1 MSGNPTSLQF
11 FGHLKWLDGRALLD
25 TIEPYRRELF
35 TQALDEIGTDGRP
48 RYNLVL
54 AGRGK
59 KNAKSLDLVLAAL
72 YCLLMRRSPQGNSG
86 FIVASDEGQAADDL
100 DLARK
105 LVACN
110 PDLRAEIEPLAKEL
124 RLRDGSGGLRIL
136 PGKDIAGSHGKT
148 SGFIGF
154 DEVHNMRDWNLLEA
168 LQPDPT
174 RPDALTWI
182 TSYDT
187 IYNVVGVPLH
197 DLKRIGRS
205 RTDPRMLF
213 SWYSADLCTDA
224 AFAELPPELRANPSI
239 SSWPE
244 GAAYLEQQ
252 KLRLPTN
259 KYRRLHLN
267 LPGAPTGAFFDQGA
281 VLAAIVEGRR
291 ALPPED
297 GVTYCAFVDM
307 SGGSADDAVLAIAH
321 KVEQRVVVDLVEK
334 QAGGVPFDPRAAVEK
349 FCGILKRYRVTRVVG
364 DHYAGLTFELDF
376 QGRGIVYECSAL
388 TTTELYEQ
396 MEPRVNAGE
405 IELPDLPVLT
415 EQLVT
420 LVQKGARVTHE
431 SGAHDDWANAVAGAV
446 QAAAKPSYE
455 LPGFFGI
462 TASGIAITSPSYY
475 GAADG
480 KADADA
486 EAAAERERVRAA
498 EEAAERYLN
507 ERMRWHIA
515 TYGSRRF

>member
-1 MSGNPTSLQF
+1 MSGKHPTSLQF
-11 FGHLKWLDGRALLD
+11 FGHLKWLDGRPLLD
-25 TIEPYRRELF
+25 TIEDYRRELF
-35 TQALDEIGTDGRP
+35 RQALDEVGADGRP

-72 YCLLMRRSPQGNSG
+72 YCLLMRRSPQGNNG

-100 DLARK
+100 DLAKR
-105 LVACN
+105 LIAVN
-110 PDLRAEIEPLAKEL
+110 PDLRVEIELLAKEL

-154 DEVHNMRDWNLLEA
+154 DEIHTMRDWSLLEA

-174 RPDALTWI
+174 RPDALTWV

-187 IYNVVGVPLH
+187 IYSVEGVPLF

-205 RTDPRMLF
+205 GSDPRMLF

-224 AFAELPPELRANPSI
+224 TFADLPPEQRANPSM

-252 KLRLPTN
+252 KRRLPTN

-267 LPGAPTGAFFDQGA
+267 LPGAPEGAFLDQGA

-291 ALPPED
+291 ALPPES
-297 GVTYCAFVDM
+297 GLSYAGFVDM
-307 SGGSADDAVLAIAH
+307 SGGSADDAVISVAH
-321 KVEQRVVVDLVEK
+321 KVEKRIVVDLVEK
-334 QAGGVPFDPRAAVEK
+334 QAGNCPFDPRAAVAK
-349 FCGILKRYRVTRVVG
+349 FCDILKRYRVTRVTG
-364 DHYAGLTFELDF
+364 DRYAGETFQLDF
-376 QGRGIVYECSAL
+376 QRLGVVYQPSEL
-388 TTTELYEQ
+388 TTSELYEQ
-396 MEPRVNAGE
+396 LEPRLNAGE
-405 IELPDLPVLT
+405 VELPDLPVLT
-415 EQLVT
+415 EQLLT

-446 QAAAKPSYE
+446 QAAAKPAYE

-462 TASGIAITSPSYY
+462 TASGMAITSPGYD
-475 GAADG
+475 AADFG
-480 KADADA
+480 RADA
-486 EAAAERERVRAA
+486 EAEREAEAERQRA
-498 EEAAERYLN
+498 EADQFMRQRLWAHLHGRY
-507 ERMRWHIA
+507 
-515 TYGSRRF
+515 